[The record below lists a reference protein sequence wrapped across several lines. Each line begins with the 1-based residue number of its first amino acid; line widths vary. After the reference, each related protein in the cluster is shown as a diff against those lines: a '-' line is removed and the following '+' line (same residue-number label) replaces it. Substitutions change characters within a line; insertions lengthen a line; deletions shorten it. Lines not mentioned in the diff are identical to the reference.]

1 MQIPGRRRTRVREL
15 PSALGE
21 FPASALA
28 EEIDTPDPDTGE
40 HIRAVFVIGGNP
52 IVSTPNQDR
61 LSAAFGQLDLLV
73 SVDPYITATSR
84 LADVILP
91 VASPLTRPQHDVVF
105 NNLAVRNQARYSP
118 ALLPIPDGEKDE
130 TEVVAQLAAIAAG
143 ILSGE
148 EPTAAQIDDLIA
160 YTVAA
165 QAGNDAASRAH
176 GRSPEEL
183 LEAVAHR
190 SGVDRILDLR
200 IRSGPY
206 GDGFGAYPDGLTLQ
220 HLIDT
225 PHGIDLGP
233 LQPRLPEVLR
243 TPSGRIDVAPPVLL
257 DALASASR
265 LLASNSSP
273 PRFTLV
279 GRRHLRSNNSWMKGL
294 PTLTGGSNIP
304 TVLIHPDDAS
314 DLGVLDGADVTVS
327 SATGSI
333 TLPAAVRD
341 DIAPGCLCIPH
352 GWAEANVNTLVD
364 VEAIDPLAG
373 TSVLSGIPV
382 EAVAS
387 T

>member
-1 MQIPGRRRTRVREL
+1 
-15 PSALGE
+15 
-21 FPASALA
+21 
-28 EEIDTPDPDTGE
+28 
-40 HIRAVFVIGGNP
+40 
-52 IVSTPNQDR
+52 
-61 LSAAFGQLDLLV
+61 
-73 SVDPYITATSR
+73 
-84 LADVILP
+84 
-91 VASPLTRPQHDVVF
+91 
-105 NNLAVRNQARYSP
+105 
-118 ALLPIPDGEKDE
+118 GEKDE

-143 ILSGE
+143 IVSGE

-265 LLASNSSP
+265 LLASDSAP

-279 GRRHLRSNNSWMKGL
+279 GRRQLRSNNSWMKGL
-294 PTLTGGSNIP
+294 PTLTGGSNVP

-327 SATGSI
+327 SATGSV

-352 GWAEANVNTLVD
+352 GWAEANVNALVD
-364 VEAIDPLAG
+364 VEAIDALAG
-373 TSVLSGIPV
+373 TAVLSGLAV
-382 EAVAS
+382 ELATAH
-387 T
+387 